1 MRAAVFSRRGPSD
14 VLSVQEVPDLEPG
27 PAEVRV
33 KIAVSGVNP
42 TDWKMRKAGAD
53 LTWPHATP
61 NQDGAGVI
69 DAVGTGVSPD
79 RIGERVWL
87 TYAAWQRP
95 WGTAAEQCVVPSE
108 HAWTLPDNI
117 SFAQGAGLPIPFLT
131 AHYCLYADGP
141 IAGLTVLVAG
151 GAGAVGHAAIQIAKL
166 GGAQVITTVSGPAKA
181 AIAQTANPDLI
192 VNYRDA
198 DAEQQ
203 IKAFAPEGVDRIVE
217 VALTDNLAL
226 DLAVLKPFG
235 SVVTYANQPEDPAV
249 PVRQLMF
256 GNFNLRF
263 VIMYFFDTEVL
274 NHAVGDVTKY
284 LAEGRLVALPEL
296 HFTLEQTGAAHD
308 AVECNA
314 VGKVLIDI
322 AEL

>member
-1 MRAAVFSRRGPSD
+1 MRAAVYSRRGPSD
-14 VLSVQEVPDLEPG
+14 VLSVQEVPDLQPG
-27 PAEVRV
+27 PGEVRV

-53 LTWPHATP
+53 LTSPYATP

-69 DAVGTGVSPD
+69 DAVGAGVSPD

-95 WGTAAEQCVVPSE
+95 WGTAAEQSVVPAE

-151 GAGAVGHAAIQIAKL
+151 GAGAVGHAAIQLAKL
-166 GGAQVITTVSGPAKA
+166 AGAQVITTVSGPEKA

-203 IKAFAPEGVDRIVE
+203 IKAFAPDGVDRIVE

-226 DLAVLKPFG
+226 DLAVLKPYG

-263 VIMYFFDTEVL
+263 VIMYFFDAAIL
-274 NHAVGDVTKY
+274 DHAVGDVTKY
-284 LAEGRLVALPEL
+284 LKAGKLVSLPEL
-296 HFTLEQTGAAHD
+296 HFALEQTGAAHD
-308 AVECNA
+308 AVEGNA

-322 AEL
+322 ADL

>member
-1 MRAAVFSRRGPSD
+1 
-14 VLSVQEVPDLEPG
+14 
-27 PAEVRV
+27 
-33 KIAVSGVNP
+33 
-42 TDWKMRKAGAD
+42 
-53 LTWPHATP
+53 
-61 NQDGAGVI
+61 
-69 DAVGTGVSPD
+69 
-79 RIGERVWL
+79 
-87 TYAAWQRP
+87 
-95 WGTAAEQCVVPSE
+95 
-108 HAWTLPDNI
+108 
-117 SFAQGAGLPIPFLT
+117 
-131 AHYCLYADGP
+131 
-141 IAGLTVLVAG
+141 VLVAG

>member
-1 MRAAVFSRRGPSD
+1 
-14 VLSVQEVPDLEPG
+14 LSVQEVPDLQPG
-27 PAEVRV
+27 PGEVRV

-53 LTWPHATP
+53 LTTPHATP

-69 DAVGTGVSPD
+69 DAVGAGVSPD

-95 WGTAAEQCVVPSE
+95 WGSAAEQSVVPAE

-141 IAGLTVLVAG
+141 IAGRTVLVAG
-151 GAGAVGHAAIQIAKL
+151 GAGAVGHAAIQLAKL
-166 GGAQVITTVSGPAKA
+166 GGARVITTVSGPEKA

-192 VNYRDA
+192 VNYRDE

-263 VIMYFFDTEVL
+263 VIMYFFDTAIL
-274 NHAVGDVTKY
+274 DHAVGDVTKY
-284 LAEGRLVALPEL
+284 LEAGNLVALPEL
-296 HFTLEQTGAAHD
+296 HFTLEQVGEAHD
-308 AVECNA
+308 AVEGNA

-322 AEL
+322 ADL

>member
-1 MRAAVFSRRGPSD
+1 MRAAVYSRRGPSD
-14 VLSVQEVPDLEPG
+14 VLSVQEVPDLQPG
-27 PAEVRV
+27 PGEVRV

-53 LTWPHATP
+53 LTTPHATP

-69 DAVGTGVSPD
+69 DAVGAGVSPD

-95 WGTAAEQCVVPSE
+95 WGSAAEQSVVPAE

-141 IAGLTVLVAG
+141 IAGRTVLVAG
-151 GAGAVGHAAIQIAKL
+151 GAGAVGHAAIQLAKL
-166 GGAQVITTVSGPAKA
+166 GGARVITTVSGPEKA

-192 VNYRDA
+192 VNYRDE

-263 VIMYFFDTEVL
+263 VIMYFFDAAIL
-274 NHAVGDVTKY
+274 DHAVGDVTKY
-284 LAEGRLVALPEL
+284 LEAGNLVALPEL
-296 HFTLEQTGAAHD
+296 HFTLEQVGEAHD
-308 AVECNA
+308 AVEGNA

-322 AEL
+322 ADL